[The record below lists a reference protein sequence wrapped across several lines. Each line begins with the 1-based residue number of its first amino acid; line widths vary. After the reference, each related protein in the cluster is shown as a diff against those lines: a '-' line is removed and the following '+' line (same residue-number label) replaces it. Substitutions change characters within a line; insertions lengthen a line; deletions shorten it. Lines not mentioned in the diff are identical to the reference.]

1 MVVTLGTYPVEKLA
15 ATAQVKDKVEV
26 VRCLDTS
33 VKLAF
38 WEHSVEIPPR
48 NNRGE

>member
-15 ATAQVKDKVEV
+15 TAAQVKYKVQV
-26 VRCLDTS
+26 VRCLDVL
-33 VKLAF
+33 VKHPF

-48 NNRGE
+48 NNHKA